1 MKLIILDRDGVIN
14 QDSDDYIKSPDE
26 WIPIPGSLEAI
37 ARLNRAG
44 YIVAVVTNQSGLS
57 RGYFELKDLSAM
69 HRKMEVLLSEH
80 GGQVDAVIYCPHGP
94 KDGCDCRKPKP
105 GMLREIG
112 ERFQVSL
119 KEVFFIGDSLSDIKA
134 ATVAGANPVL
144 VRTGKGEKTEQLLK
158 DNNFSHIPVHDNLTT
173 AVDSI
178 LSAAS
183 NIYA

>member
-37 ARLNRAG
+37 AKLNRAG

-69 HRKMEVLLSEH
+69 HRKMEVLLSEY

-94 KDGCDCRKPKP
+94 KEGCACRKPKP

-112 ERFQVSL
+112 ERFQISL
-119 KEVFFIGDSLSDIKA
+119 NEVFFIGDSVSDIKA
-134 ATVAGANPVL
+134 ATAAGANPVL
-144 VRTGKGEKTEQLLK
+144 VRTGKGEKTELLLEG
-158 DNNFSHIPVHDNLTT
+158 NNFSHVPVHDDLNT
-173 AVDSI
+173 AVESI

-183 NIYA
+183 NVYA